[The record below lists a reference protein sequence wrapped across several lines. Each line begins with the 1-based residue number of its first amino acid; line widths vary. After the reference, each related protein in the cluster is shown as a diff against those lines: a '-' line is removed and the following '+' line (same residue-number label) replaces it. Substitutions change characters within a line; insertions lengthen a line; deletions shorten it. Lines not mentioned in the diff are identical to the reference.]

1 MKKFLLF
8 LLIPLSIAA
17 FSQQKEELY
26 EPFSPTLR
34 PAYHEGLPDFVK
46 MTFQSDVNFF
56 ALEKMFQDYKKLEKT
71 SDKHDKTLENHENT
85 DGTSR
90 WNIPLKSGESREGVE
105 NPYETYFERWKRA
118 YQPFVQEDGTIK
130 LPKYADFQRQL
141 QAENKLATQRA
152 KLRSGAANWVNI
164 GPKET
169 FFLKDDNTNQPAC
182 PWQVNIYAFDI
193 AKSNSNIL
201 FAATETGAVFKTID
215 KGMNW
220 TVCANDFNFGGAATA
235 LEIHPTDARIVFLG
249 VNNNIFKSI
258 DGGNTWYSVF
268 DLNGL
273 SPHDIAIMPENPE
286 IMLVAGDKGLF
297 RSTDGG
303 ANWTKILSNPCF
315 DIEVAP
321 LPINSGQVITNTVFT
336 LQYNG
341 TEVQFMKSTNSGESF
356 TVKSGFIN
364 TKTGRLAVTAAD
376 GNRIYGLLT
385 TASAPKLIK
394 SLDAGETWI
403 IENPAFC
410 TAGISDA
417 AGGQGFYDLS
427 IAASQTNADQLI
439 FGLCNV
445 HKSVDA
451 GVSATGVGGYC
462 GSFSVHPDLQ
472 EVKAINGDVWVA
484 TDGGLTF
491 SSDFFT
497 NTANAMARNNGIY
510 ATDFWGFSQGWNE
523 DIMVGGRYHNGN
535 TAMADFYPAGKAIR
549 MGGAEAGTG
558 YVLHGR
564 SRHAIFSDL
573 GDGWI
578 LPETFAARSTGRFVY
593 TKFPTEDAYGA
604 DASELVIDP
613 RYYKHNYMGRDTVL
627 WKTLDGGNTFIRLSI
642 FPSKIRRI
650 ELSRSNPDVLYLTTD
665 GGLYKSKDA
674 GTTFTR
680 QTLPPSKTG
689 YNAEISL
696 SPTNENVLFVAFRN
710 VGGTSSGKVFRSN
723 DGGATWIDLT
733 TAMLDNLKIKWVVFT
748 ENTEGGVYIAAQES
762 RGRVFYRD
770 DTMNNWEDFST
781 NLPASMDIMRLLP
794 FYRDAKLRVVGNR
807 GIWETALVNTNIK
820 PLIQPSV
827 DKQMSN
833 CGRDTFYFEDYS
845 IVKHAGATWKWTFSP
860 TPQYVSSLTARN
872 PKVVF
877 GKAGK
882 YSITMTLTDGSGN
895 TETKSYTDFV
905 TVLDGCGA
913 TPLAGN
919 ALKLQAVTDFVRTPP
934 LNITTNRMTLSAWI
948 KPNGSQIDFAGIVT
962 SASSGV
968 SGLNFLA
975 GNRLGYHWQNN
986 AATYTFVGGPIVPLN
1001 VWSHVAL
1008 VIAPDSAVLY
1018 LNGVPYKRTAAHTV
1032 TPFTLGFNIGNDRAL
1047 INRTYKGLIDEVCIH
1062 NKSLTTNEI
1071 RELMHLTRTPSLENA
1086 LVAYYQMDES
1096 DGEII
1101 DKAGANHGALAG
1113 AAARTPSTAPV
1124 GAGTSFRMNVTN
1136 GGVKTFTNTG
1146 LTMTL
1151 PTTGTYPN
1159 GDVVVTLLNN
1169 QPLEKP
1175 NNSTAS
1181 ARYWVVN
1188 NFGANAS
1195 FSTPTAWSFD
1205 GFGAVSAAEAAA
1217 PNVFKL
1223 YKRLATA
1230 DSLTWGN
1237 SIALAN
1243 SATAGANGVIGF
1255 SSNTGITA
1263 FNQQLFITKEG
1274 STAIGDKGEMVEIMV
1289 YPNPVSKN
1297 GLLHV
1302 KTDKTDDWEIFLYDV
1317 SGRLIRKAAFKNETT
1332 LSVVDLSSGVY
1343 FYQIKSPRFMKF
1355 DTVVLK

>member
-1 MKKFLLF
+1 MKNLLLF
-8 LLIPLSIAA
+8 LLIPLSISA
-17 FSQQKEELY
+17 FSQQKDELY

-34 PAYHEGLPDFVK
+34 PEYHEGLPDFVK
-46 MTFQSDVNFF
+46 MTFQKDVNFF
-56 ALEKMFQDYKKLEKT
+56 TLEKAFQDYKKREKT
-71 SDKHDKTLENHENT
+71 SEIDKNT
-85 DGTSR
+85 
-90 WNIPLKSGESREGVE
+90 EGGE

-141 QAENKLATQRA
+141 QAENKLSMQRA

-169 FFLKDDNTNQPAC
+169 FFLRDDNNNQPAC
-182 PWQVNIYAFDI
+182 PWQVNVYAFDI
-193 AKSNSNIL
+193 AKSNTNIL
-201 FAATETGAVFKTID
+201 YAATETGAVFKTID
-215 KGMNW
+215 KGFNW
-220 TVCANDFNFGGAATA
+220 TVCAENFNFGGAGTA

-249 VNNNIFKSI
+249 VNNNIFKSV

-268 DLNGL
+268 DLNAL

-303 ANWTKILSNPCF
+303 ANWAKILSNPCF
-315 DIEVAP
+315 DIELSP
-321 LPINSGQVITNTVFT
+321 LSTNTVFT
-336 LQYNG
+336 LQNDG
-341 TEVQFMKSTNSGESF
+341 VQVLFMKSTDGGESF
-356 TVKSGFIN
+356 TVKNGFTN
-364 TKTGRLAVTAAD
+364 TRTGRLAVTAAD
-376 GNRIYGLLT
+376 GNRVYGLLT
-385 TASAPKLIK
+385 TATAPKLIK

-403 IENPAFC
+403 IENPVFC

-417 AGGQGFYDLS
+417 SGGQGFYDLS

-439 FGLCNV
+439 YGLCNV
-445 HKSVDA
+445 YKSIDA

-462 GSFSVHPDLQ
+462 GSFPVHFDLQ
-472 EVKAINGDVWVA
+472 EVKTINGEVWVA

-497 NTANAMARNNGIY
+497 ATANATARNNGIY

-523 DIMVGGRYHNGN
+523 NIMVGGRYHNGN
-535 TAMADFYPAGKAIR
+535 TAMADFYPAGRAIR
-549 MGGAEAGTG
+549 MGGVEAGTG

-578 LPETFAARSTGRFVY
+578 LPETFTSRSSGRFVY
-593 TKFPTEDAYGA
+593 TKFPTEDAFGA
-604 DASELVIDP
+604 DASELIIDP

-650 ELSRSNPDVLYLTTD
+650 ELSRSNPNVLYLTTD

-680 QTLPPSKTG
+680 LALPPSRTG

-696 SPTNENVLFVAFRN
+696 SPTNENELFVAFRN

-723 DGGATWIDLT
+723 DGGVTWIDLT
-733 TAMLDNLKIKWVVFT
+733 SAMLDNLKIKWVVFT
-748 ENTEGGVYIAAQES
+748 GNTEGGVYIAAQES
-762 RGRVFYRD
+762 RGRVFYKD
-770 DTMNNWEDFST
+770 NTMSDWEDFST
-781 NLPASMDIMRLLP
+781 NLPASMDIIRLLP

-807 GIWETALVNTNIK
+807 GIWETALVNSNIK
-820 PLIQPSV
+820 PQLQPSV

-845 IVKHAGATWKWTFSP
+845 ILKHAGTTWKWTFSP
-860 TPQYVSSLTARN
+860 TPQYVSSLTVRN
-872 PKVVF
+872 PKAVF

-882 YSITMTLTDGSGN
+882 YSVTMTLTDGNGN

-919 ALKLQAVTDFVRTPP
+919 ALRLQANTDFVRTPP

-948 KPNGSQIDFAGIVT
+948 KPNGNQLDFSGIIS
-962 SASSGV
+962 SASSGIT
-968 SGLNFLA
+968 GINFLA

-986 AATYTFVGGPIVPLN
+986 AATYGFVGGPIVPLN

-1008 VIAPDSAVLY
+1008 VVAPDSAVLY
-1018 LNGVPYKRTAAHTV
+1018 LNGIPYKRTGAHTV
-1032 TPFTLGFNIGNDRAL
+1032 TAFTSGFNIGNDRAL
-1047 INRTYKGLIDEVCIH
+1047 TTRTFKGLIDEVCIH
-1062 NKSLTTNEI
+1062 NKALTTNEI
-1071 RELMHLTRTPSLENA
+1071 RELMHLTRTPSVENG
-1086 LVAYYQMDES
+1086 LVAYYQMDENE
-1096 DGEII
+1096 GEII
-1101 DKAGANHGALAG
+1101 DKAGSNHGALAG
-1113 AAARTPSTAPV
+1113 ATSRVASTAPV
-1124 GAGTSFRMNVTN
+1124 GAGTSFRMNLTN

-1159 GDVVVTLLNN
+1159 GDVVVTRLNN

-1175 NNSTAS
+1175 NAPAAS

-1188 NFGANAS
+1188 NYGANAS

-1205 GFGAVSAAEAAA
+1205 GFGTVSAAEASA
-1217 PNVFKL
+1217 PSVFKL
-1223 YKRLATA
+1223 YKRAATA

-1237 SIALAN
+1237 SISLAT
-1243 SATAGANGVIGF
+1243 SATAGANGLIGF
-1255 SSNTGITA
+1255 SGNTGITA

-1274 STAIGDKGEMVEIMV
+1274 STAIALKGETVEIVV
-1289 YPNPVSKN
+1289 YPNPVSDN
-1297 GLLHV
+1297 RLLHV
-1302 KTDKTDDWEIFLYDV
+1302 KTNKTDDWEILLYDV

-1332 LSVVDLSSGVY
+1332 LSVVDLTRGVY
-1343 FYQIKSPRFMKF
+1343 FYQIKSPQFMKF
-1355 DTVVLK
+1355 DMVVLQ